1 MAAKNLPGSKGGRSL
16 ISKACVLAF
25 VASAL
30 HANAAT
36 YTWNGGSSTW
46 GTAANWLPSSA
57 YPGTA
62 GATTDSVLID
72 TSSTNQTVSYTLT
85 SSTISNLTINESTA
99 SVVNTLQIGAGDSLK
114 VGGALSLNAT
124 NGGTVVISNTGAPT
138 TSGAVLTIGGN
149 VTLGT
154 VGSAASGTTI
164 INLTSGLG
172 TAASTWT
179 ALSGSTLNI
188 GNGATVMVGDT
199 SSSIYSG
206 GETVNVALS
215 SALNIQGGSFIVA
228 ASTGTGSGTGMLV
241 SAILNSSLTLSS
253 GTLQLQGINT
263 GSKSAYSATRLV
275 INGNFTATGGTII
288 QKGYTGYI
296 QLKGATNT
304 IGSGVT
310 LQANTGD
317 ALSPGPAFS
326 FNTSGAQSL
335 TSAVA
340 LYNIYM
346 RGTDTKTLAVTAA
359 GANIGTIEMDLG
371 AGTSGTVKMGSNLTP
386 YSTAALIGNSY
397 SFTSAGAN
405 TLDLAG
411 YTYDGSLV
419 SSAWSPAGTSANAY
433 QWVLQS
439 SVAGGAFKAKSF
451 NLTNNSTSTTP
462 YTIGGSGQNI
472 VLQATAGG
480 TTNNLSLYASG
491 GTGAV
496 GTMDA
501 STTFYY
507 TGTGASSSLTGSSA
521 KGLATLGSL
530 KVGDGT
536 NVSTLTLASA
546 LQLASGVTVNS
557 NSILDLTGKN
567 LTETGAGVAG
577 GLNGGG
583 TIRNTTSG
591 TATLTLNT
599 TSGDGAFSGG
609 ITDGAGVISLTK
621 NGSGNQVLSGVNNY
635 TGATT
640 IAGGTLTVNGSIAA
654 ASAVSVGVGATLAGS
669 GSVSGT
675 VGVSSGTVN
684 GSDSGLTLGATTL
697 HGTSTL
703 SGYNIASSVK
713 VADGTTTLS
722 GTTKSTSAL
731 VVSQT
736 ATLNVTNG
744 TINGSATVSGLL
756 KGNSTVTGTL
766 ALTSGTLASSNG
778 SGFTKVG
785 GDFTADATSKL
796 VAGVSGSVA
805 GTSYDQVQVSGNVS
819 LAGALDLTTLSG
831 LTLGETIVLIDNTGS
846 GTTTGYFSTIITSAS
861 TYTLTSNSDYTF
873 TSGGTEYLLSF
884 KGKAESDSQ
893 YNDVTL
899 TVVPEPATWAML
911 VGGVG
916 MLGFAQR
923 LRRRDHSSVL

>member
-1 MAAKNLPGSKGGRSL
+1 MAEKNLPGSKGGRSL
-16 ISKACVLAF
+16 ISQACVLAF

-46 GTAANWLPSSA
+46 GTASNWLPATA
-57 YPGTA
+57 YPGA
-62 GATTDSVLID
+62 SGTTDSVLID

-114 VGGALSLNAT
+114 VGGALTLNAT
-124 NGGTVVISNTGAPT
+124 NGGTVVISNTGTPL
-138 TSGAVLTIGGN
+138 TSGAVLALSGN

-172 TAASTWT
+172 TAGSSWT

-199 SSSIYSG
+199 NSVITTS
-206 GETVNVALS
+206 GETVTVALS
-215 SALNIQGGSFIVA
+215 SALNISGGSFIVA
-228 ASTGTGSGTGMLV
+228 ASTGTGSGSGMLV
-241 SAILNSSLTLSS
+241 TAIVNSSLTLSS
-253 GTLQLQGINT
+253 GTLQLQGIDT

-304 IGSGVT
+304 IGAGVT

-317 ALSPGPAFS
+317 SLSPGPAFS

-346 RGTDTKTLAVTAA
+346 RGTDTKTIAVTAA

-419 SSAWSPAGTSANAY
+419 SSAWSPVGTSGNAY
-433 QWVLQS
+433 QWALQS

-567 LTETGAGVAG
+567 LTETGAGVTG

-609 ITDGAGVISLTK
+609 VTDGAGVIALTK
-621 NGSGNQVLSGVNNY
+621 NGIGNQVLSGVNNY

-654 ASAVSVGVGATLAGS
+654 ASTVSVGVGATLAGS

-697 HGTSTL
+697 HGSSTL

-722 GTTKSTSAL
+722 GTTKSTTSAL
-731 VVSQT
+731 SVSQN

-744 TINGSATVSGLL
+744 TVDGSATVSGLL

-766 ALTSGTLASSNG
+766 SLTSGTLASANS

-785 GDFTADATSKL
+785 GDFTTDATSTL
-796 VAGVSGSVA
+796 VAAVSGAVA
-805 GTSYDQVQVSGNVS
+805 GTSYDQVQVSGAVS
-819 LAGALDLTTLSG
+819 IAGTLDLTTLSG

-846 GTTTGYFSTIITSAS
+846 NTTTGYFSTIITSA
-861 TYTLTSNSDYTF
+861 TNYTLTSNSDYTF

-923 LRRRDHSSVL
+923 LRRRVRSTVL